1 MDSPQSIVSPIMHD
15 LSEYIAQAINEPLPN
30 EVVETTKI
38 HLVDTVAAM
47 ISGSQLPP
55 GQRALEYALR
65 EGGSPDAG
73 VIASDIVT
81 SAGAAALANG
91 IFAHADETDDVH
103 TSTTTH
109 PGAAVVPAA
118 LAIGEREGRS
128 GADVLRAIAL
138 GYDICGRHGRAMDL
152 REMHRSGIAINN
164 HSQTFGA
171 AAAAGALMGLSPRD
185 IRFVL
190 SYAAEQASG
199 VPPFTRD
206 TEHIQKAFGSGR
218 AAQNGVAAALMV
230 ASRFTGMEDVFSN
243 SSNYFEVYAPKADLT
258 HLTAGLG
265 IDFEVS
271 QTSIKNWP
279 TGGPTQAPLSLLQ
292 GLIRERGITG
302 DQVESVVVRMAPLD
316 VGIVDNSMMP
326 NIGVQHLVALILV
339 DGTVSFDSAHD
350 YSRITD
356 PRVLDLRQRIEIVKT
371 ERMADAVRRWRAE
384 VDLTLLDGRRF
395 SEEVLAVKGSV
406 ENPMD
411 REGESTKARAL
422 FAPVIGSDRSEELL
436 AALWDFD
443 VLADVRTLRPFLG
456 AGAQS

>member
-1 MDSPQSIVSPIMHD
+1 MDTPQSVVSPIMHD
-15 LSEYIAQAINEPLPN
+15 LSAYIAHAIREPLPS

-47 ISGSQLPP
+47 VSGSQLPP
-55 GQRALEYALR
+55 GERALEYTRR
-65 EGGSPDAG
+65 EGGNPDAG

-118 LAIGEREGRS
+118 LAMGERNGLS
-128 GADVLRAIAL
+128 GTEVLRAIAL
-138 GYDICGRHGRAMDL
+138 GYDVCGRHGRAMDL

-230 ASRFTGMEDVFSN
+230 ASRFTGMEDVFSD

-258 HLTAGLG
+258 HLTTGLG
-265 IDFEVS
+265 TDFEVCE
-271 QTSIKNWP
+271 TSIKNWP

-292 GLIRERGITG
+292 ALIREHGITG

-350 YSRITD
+350 YSRIAD
-356 PRVLDLRQRIEIVKT
+356 PRVLDLKQRIEIVKT

-384 VDLTLLDGRRF
+384 VDLTLIDGRRF

-406 ENPMD
+406 QNPMD

-422 FAPVIGSDRSEELL
+422 FAPVIGARQCDELL

-443 VLADVRTLRPFLG
+443 ALDDLRELRPLLG
-456 AGAQS
+456 ADARS